1 MMLKASSTFV
11 ESVPLLKPGALTVT
25 PGFFILCVMKSYAVG
40 GFNGSRF
47 LQPERKGP

>member
-25 PGFFILCVMKSYAVG
+25 PGSFILGAESCAVG
-40 GFNGSRF
+40 VLGGSRF
-47 LQPERKGP
+47 SQLEAKEL